1 MRGLPSL
8 IKMHG
13 LRLDEKRRKLAD
25 LERMREALVGQRQAL
40 EAEIAS
46 ERARAEAKPET
57 QADFGA
63 YVRAALKRRATLDR
77 SIADVERE
85 SEAANDEVAEAY
97 RELKK
102 FELVKQRQ
110 DAEALLEGNRREQ
123 ADLDEIGLNNF
134 LRKGQQ

>member
-13 LRLDEKRRKLAD
+13 LRLDEKRRKLAE
-25 LERMREALVGQRQAL
+25 LERMRAALIERREAL

-46 ERARAEAKPET
+46 EKAGAAAKPET

-63 YVRAALKRRATLDR
+63 YIRAALKRRETLDR
-77 SIADVERE
+77 SIFDIDRE
-85 SEAANDEVAEAY
+85 SEAANEEVAEAY

-110 DAEALLEGNRREQ
+110 DADALLEGNRREQ

>member
-13 LRLDEKRRKLAD
+13 LRLDEKRRALAD
-25 LERMREALVGQRQAL
+25 IERQRQAVIDRRARL
-40 EAEIAS
+40 DAEMTS
-46 ERARAEAKPET
+46 EKTRAEARPET

-63 YVRAALKRRATLDR
+63 YVRVALKRREALDFEISELDR
-77 SIADVERE
+77 I
-85 SEAANDEVAEAY
+85 SEAANEEVAEAY

-102 FELVKQRQ
+102 FELVKQRR

-123 ADLDEIGLNNF
+123 ADLDEIGLNNY